1 MTYQPTGFINGL
13 DLCEAF
19 YRDAV
24 EPILKQEF
32 PSLPYAAVLI
42 GDGSEVLGYD
52 TEMSSDHH
60 WGPRVMLFV
69 SAADKAKFKT
79 NITKVLSE
87 KLPRSFS
94 GYPTGYLASEA
105 ADDKANDIQMLDYGE
120 DGPINHRVEI
130 FTTKEFIDGYLG
142 FDINKEITAVD
153 WLTFPEQKLLSITSG
168 QIFHDEILL
177 TQTIN
182 KFAYYPH
189 DIWLYLLASAWSSI
203 EQEEH
208 LMGRAG
214 DVGDEIGSAIIAA
227 RLVQNMMRL
236 CFLMEKRYAPY
247 PKWFGKAFQTLPMAN
262 TLAQILQMVLSAR
275 TWKERESH
283 LSMAYECVAKLHNKL
298 NITEPMPTA
307 VAPFHGRP
315 YLVISMGVF
324 SNAIRARITEPD
336 LMALAMKPLIGN
348 IDQISGSTDLKAD
361 PAWREALLR
370 IFGAH

>member
-1 MTYQPTGFINGL
+1 MNKHRTESSFVNGL
-13 DLCEAF
+13 GLCDSF
-19 YRDAV
+19 FRQAV
-24 EPILKQEF
+24 KPILDRDF
-32 PSLPYAAVLI
+32 PDLKYAAALI

-69 SAADKAKFKT
+69 SAADKAKFET
-79 NITKVLSE
+79 SITKALSE
-87 KLPRSFS
+87 KLPRRFK

-105 ADDKANDIQMLDYGE
+105 TDDIANDIQMLDYSE

-142 FDINKEITAVD
+142 FDVSKEISAID

-168 QIFHDEILL
+168 RIFHDDIAL

-182 KFAYYPH
+182 RFAYYPH
-189 DIWLYLLASAWSSI
+189 DVWLYLLASAWSSI

-227 RLVQNMMRL
+227 RLVQNLMRI

-247 PKWFGKAFQTLPMAN
+247 PKWFGSAFKSLAVAPTLSPMLQK
-262 TLAQILQMVLSAR
+262 TLCAT
-275 TWKERESH
+275 TWKEREKY
-283 LSMAYECVAKLHNKL
+283 LSPAYECVAKLHNQL
-298 NITEPMPTA
+298 NITEPVPAA
-307 VAPFHGRP
+307 VAQFHGRP
-315 YLVISMGVF
+315 YMVISTGAF
-324 SNAIRARITEPD
+324 SNAIKVKIADPELR
-336 LMALAMKPLIGN
+336 ALANKPLVGSV
-348 IDQISGSTDLKAD
+348 DQFSNSTDLKAD
-361 PAWREALLR
+361 PVWRPALGGLYE
-370 IFGAH
+370 

>member
-1 MTYQPTGFINGL
+1 MTSQPTGFINGL

-19 YRDAV
+19 YREAV

-32 PSLPYAAVLI
+32 PGLPYAAALI

-69 SAADKAKFKT
+69 SEADKAKFET
-79 NITKVLSE
+79 SITKVLSE
-87 KLPRSFS
+87 KLPRRFK

-105 ADDKANDIQMLDYGE
+105 TDDIANDIQMLDYSE

-142 FDINKEITAVD
+142 FDINKEISAID

-168 QIFHDEILL
+168 RIFHDDIALR
-177 TQTIN
+177 QTIN
-182 KFAYYPH
+182 RFAYYPH
-189 DIWLYLLASAWSSI
+189 DVWIYLLASAWSSI

-227 RLVQNMMRL
+227 RLVQNLMRL

-247 PKWFGKAFQTLPMAN
+247 PKWFGSAFKTLPVAA
-262 TLAQILQMVLSAR
+262 TLSPMLQKTLCAT
-275 TWKERESH
+275 TWKEREKY
-283 LSMAYECVAKLHNKL
+283 LSPAYECVAKLHNQL

-307 VAPFHGRP
+307 VAQFHGRP
-315 YLVISMGVF
+315 YLVISIGAF
-324 SNAIRARITEPD
+324 SNAIRSKIAEPD
-336 LMALAMKPLIGN
+336 LMALATKPLIGN
-348 IDQISGSTDLKAD
+348 IDQFSSSTDLKAD
-361 PAWREALLR
+361 SMWRKALFKL
-370 IFGAH
+370 HSTE